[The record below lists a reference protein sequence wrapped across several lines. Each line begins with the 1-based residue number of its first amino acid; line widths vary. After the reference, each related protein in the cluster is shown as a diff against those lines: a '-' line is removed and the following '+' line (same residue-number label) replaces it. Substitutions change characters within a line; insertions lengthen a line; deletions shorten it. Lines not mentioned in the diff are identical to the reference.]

1 MISGYI
7 YANAGEGESTTD
19 VVFGG
24 HNIIAENGT
33 ILEETKRFVNETIY
47 SEFDIERIVSERRKN
62 TTFQM
67 SEDYNEL
74 IHVPFSLDVVDTELT
89 RKIAAS
95 PFVPND
101 EYYVE
106 EYSYAEEQG
115 IDRCKSE
122 GDYIPLRSKLC
133 LILGVNL
140 GVKNKKSPPYCRTE
154 GFLEV

>member
-1 MISGYI
+1 MSEVL
-7 YANAGEGESTTD
+7 ASQ
-19 VVFGG
+19 
-24 HNIIAENGT
+24 
-33 ILEETKRFVNETIY
+33 ILC
-47 SEFDIERIVSERRKN
+47 KN

-74 IHVPFSLDVVDTELT
+74 IHVPFSLDVVNTELT

-115 IDRCKSE
+115 INFYAF
-122 GDYIPLRSKLC
+122 G
-133 LILGVNL
+133 N
-140 GVKNKKSPPYCRTE
+140 TE
-154 GFLEV
+154 AEFKTYLEMFSSFET